1 LYLLSITI
9 IFLPNLS
16 QLFYSESYEMPR
28 APGRPREFDK
38 DQALDTALRMFWR
51 HGYEGTSIS
60 ALAAAVGVTVPSLY
74 LAFGNKESLFMQ
86 AVEHYGRYSAK
97 LYEDAFRQ
105 KSARDI
111 ARGILLGE
119 VDLVAGGDTPDGCLM
134 VQSAL
139 ATSPES
145 EAVRQA
151 MAKLRIE
158 AEAEVAERF
167 EHAAREGDLPV
178 GWSPRALA
186 CYVMTI
192 TAGMA
197 VQAKSGVSREDL
209 LQVAEMA
216 MLIWPDRN
224 INPWTQDLASR
235 RTRKRRTA

>member
-1 LYLLSITI
+1 MH
-9 IFLPNLS
+9 
-16 QLFYSESYEMPR
+16 SE
-28 APGRPREFDK
+28 
-38 DQALDTALRMFWR
+38 
-51 HGYEGTSIS
+51 
-60 ALAAAVGVTVPSLY
+60 
-74 LAFGNKESLFMQ
+74 
-86 AVEHYGRYSAK
+86 
-97 LYEDAFRQ
+97 Q

-119 VDLVAGGDTPDGCLM
+119 VDLVAGEDTPDGCLM

-139 ATSPES
+139 ATSPKS

-216 MLIWPDRN
+216 MLIWPDCN
-224 INPWTQDLASR
+224 NNPWPQDLASR

>member
-1 LYLLSITI
+1 
-9 IFLPNLS
+9 
-16 QLFYSESYEMPR
+16 MPR
-28 APGRPREFDK
+28 TPGRPREFDK
-38 DQALDTALRMFWR
+38 DQALDTALRLFWR
-51 HGYEGTSIS
+51 YGYEGTSIS
-60 ALAAAVGVTVPSLY
+60 ALAAAIGVTVPSLY

-86 AVEHYGRYSAK
+86 AVEHYGRYSAT

-105 KSARDI
+105 ESARDV

-119 VDLVAGGDTPDGCLM
+119 VDLVAGDETPDGCLM

-151 MAKLRIE
+151 MAKLRLE

-167 EHAAREGDLPV
+167 ERAEKEGDLPA

-197 VQAKSGVSREDL
+197 VQAKSGVSRENL
-209 LQVAEMA
+209 LQVADMA
-216 MLIWPDRN
+216 MLIWPNRN
-224 INPWTQDLASR
+224 NNPR
-235 RTRKRRTA
+235 RQALVSERKRKRLSA